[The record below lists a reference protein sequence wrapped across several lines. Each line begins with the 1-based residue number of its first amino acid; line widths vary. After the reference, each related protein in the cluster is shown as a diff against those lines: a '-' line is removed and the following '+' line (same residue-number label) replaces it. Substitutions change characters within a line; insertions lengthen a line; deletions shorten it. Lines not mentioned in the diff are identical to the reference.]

1 MESSLEKWE
10 TSQAFPNEK
19 ILLIF
24 SKSPWKQEANN
35 SEKEATRTPQRL
47 ANSSASRPL
56 LLCTGGRQTTEVQ
69 RDYSSAAPHHCCQ
82 LKSSLLPKTRKK
94 PRIVAKMTV
103 FPVRTSAQAPHSI
116 RCALANTTGSP
127 KAETTMPVVRNM
139 ASSLHALLM
148 ASVSSTNLL
157 AMQYGMGE
165 RM

>member
-116 RCALANTTGSP
+116 YGRKRDTVSRLATRRQRGAANPSLCISQSP
-127 KAETTMPVVRNM
+127 
-139 ASSLHALLM
+139 S
-148 ASVSSTNLL
+148 
-157 AMQYGMGE
+157 
-165 RM
+165 